1 MTTKEL
7 RIPPELFIKFFKY
20 LRLEDLGH
28 AKLTC
33 KRWQSYVTT
42 FQKLE
47 QFKGKFCTNVS

>member
-1 MTTKEL
+1 MTNIEL
-7 RIPPELFIKFFKY
+7 RIPPELFLKIFKY

-33 KRWQSYVTT
+33 KRWQNYVTT

-47 QFKGKFCTNVS
+47 QLKGKSCTNVS

>member
-7 RIPPELFIKFFKY
+7 RIPPEIFIKIFKY
-20 LRLEDLGH
+20 LCIEDLGH

-33 KRWQSYVTT
+33 KRWQDYVTT

-47 QFKGKFCTNVS
+47 QLKGKSCTNVS